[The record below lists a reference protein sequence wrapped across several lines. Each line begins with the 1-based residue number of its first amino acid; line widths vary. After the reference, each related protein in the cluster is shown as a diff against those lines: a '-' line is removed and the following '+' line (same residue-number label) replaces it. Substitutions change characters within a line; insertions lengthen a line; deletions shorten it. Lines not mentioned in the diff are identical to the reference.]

1 MAQILAKPTNLLL
14 SRYDLY
20 GPRFVL
26 TLDMSLLWFIEVG
39 RFEWDRVHYT
49 LARESFW
56 SGDFLLRANGQTLA
70 SATKP
75 SFWLRKLIV
84 RIDQREL
91 VIKTPFFITRR
102 FVVLE
107 NDSVIGQIARK
118 GFIALKGFFLS
129 YRWTIDLPDYLSVPV
144 QVFIFWLIVLMWMR
158 YRNLVL
164 PLFSSIGV
172 GSYLIWRRYHYVV
185 PP

>member
-1 MAQILAKPTNLLL
+1 MAQILAKLANLSL

-26 TLDMSLLWFIEVG
+26 TLDMSILWFREGG

-49 LARESFW
+49 LAREPFCW

-75 SFWLRKLIV
+75 SFWLRKFIV

-107 NDSVIGQIARK
+107 NDSVVGQIARK
-118 GFIALKGFFLS
+118 GFIYLRGFSLS
-129 YRWTIDLPDYLSVPV
+129 VHWTVELPDYLSVPV
-144 QVFIFWLIVLMWMR
+144 KVFIFWLIVLMW
-158 YRNLVL
+158 
-164 PLFSSIGV
+164 
-172 GSYLIWRRYHYVV
+172 RRYYITIPVIFSIIIPAAGV
-185 PP
+185 IAMLVQR